1 MKAEGVTQAAEELD
15 ASSKSEGIVEQS
27 CTTVDASAGHSV
39 FQHGGT
45 LRQTAPLCGLTER
58 FLLAGWWRDDIA

>member
-27 CTTVDASAGHSV
+27 CATVEASAGHSV
-39 FQHGGT
+39 FQHGRA
-45 LRQTAPLCGLTER
+45 LRQTGPLCGLTEG
-58 FLLAGWWRDDIA
+58 FLLTRRWRDDVA